1 MGASGVGAE
10 KEKKIRA
17 GRAYIHHTVRD
28 CRVVTFLM
36 ESKVGIVYRQVMDR
50 YVHF

>member
-10 KEKKIRA
+10 KEKYEQVGHI
-17 GRAYIHHTVRD
+17 YIIPYAIVGSSP
-28 CRVVTFLM
+28 FLM